1 MLISAYPDHLYEY
14 SLERLYTFNM
24 VTLVKT
30 LSTYGMT
37 LQPNADTEFS
47 DFDGTV
53 YVNAVDPVKNVSVV
67 MIYKLGL
74 AASHALYATVT
85 LDKLY
90 SRPGF

>member
-1 MLISAYPDHLYEY
+1 
-14 SLERLYTFNM
+14 M

-30 LSTYGMT
+30 LSTYNMT
-37 LQPNADTEFS
+37 LQPSADIEFS
-47 DFDGTV
+47 DFDGTA

-74 AASHALYATVT
+74 AASHALYAMVP

-90 SRPGF
+90 SRPGFEI